1 MADFPNEFFDLG
13 MDDEY
18 DGGSFD
24 GFDDFGDGEAGV
36 SVAGEIDGIE
46 PQVDAEDKA
55 KDGKAPDKKEPAKA
69 TPGALDTNQLVAL
82 MAKQQEQINTLT
94 AVNQK
99 LAEPKAPV
107 KEPGPLVKPEFSA
120 AEWEDNPEA
129 CTDALYK
136 YNRTI
141 EKQQEQ
147 AQAHEQQ
154 EQTRQQT
161 TQLQQA
167 HNTGWNTVLK
177 VMPELNTNEPTE
189 LRNIYAKHFAAV
201 KGDPLGT
208 LKAMN
213 AMEKDPRAQAILKEA
228 RADVQAKEPVTNAE
242 PTAAEVAAAKAKGAA
257 DEKARSSR
265 VKAGVMHGS
274 GKGGGQQK
282 VSITPDQHRAAQQF
296 GVSDEAYMESFKAM
310 GGKA

>member
-24 GFDDFGDGEAGV
+24 GFDDFGDGDAGA
-36 SVAGEIDGIE
+36 SVADELDGVE
-46 PQVDAEDKA
+46 PQVDADDK
-55 KDGKAPDKKEPAKA
+55 AKA

-82 MAKQQEQINTLT
+82 MAKQQDQINTLT

-99 LAEPKAPV
+99 LAEPKTPV
-107 KEPGPLVKPEFSA
+107 KEPKPLVKPEFTA
-120 AEWEDNPEA
+120 AEWEDNPQA
-129 CTDALYK
+129 CTDALYQ

-154 EQTRQQT
+154 EQARKQT
-161 TQLQQA
+161 SQLQQA
-167 HNTGWNTVLK
+167 HNTGWATVLE
-177 VMPELNTNEPTE
+177 VIPELNTNEPTE
-189 LRNIYAKHFAAV
+189 LRNLYAKHFEAV

-208 LKAMN
+208 IKAMK
-213 AMEKDPRAQAILKEA
+213 ALREDPRAKTILSEA
-228 RADVQAKEPVTNAE
+228 RAATTDTPDAATQQA

-265 VKAGVMHGS
+265 VRAGVMHGS